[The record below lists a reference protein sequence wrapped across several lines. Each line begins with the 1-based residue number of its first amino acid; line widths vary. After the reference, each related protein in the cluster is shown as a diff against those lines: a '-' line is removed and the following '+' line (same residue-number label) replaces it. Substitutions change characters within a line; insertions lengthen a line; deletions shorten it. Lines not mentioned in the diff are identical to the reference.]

1 MKLIRQVLSNRMSY
15 GTLGAG
21 ALLSATGGVEAQ
33 TGVKSDRQPN
43 IVLIVTDDL
52 AFSDMGCY
60 GADDIAT
67 PNLDSLAHNGVR
79 FTNFYAAQA
88 VSSASR
94 AAMMTGCYPARVG
107 LQGALTPGSPY
118 GINESETT
126 VAEMLLEAGYA
137 TGMVGKWHLGD
148 IEQFLPTQH
157 GFQSYFGIPYSNDMW
172 PYHPQKIAF
181 PPLPLMENN
190 RVVKILEDQTEL
202 TTWYTDR
209 ATRFIDEHHDRPFFL
224 YLAHNMPHVPLY
236 VSDKFK
242 GKSNRGLY
250 GDVIMEIDWSVG
262 EVMKALRKYGI
273 DENTLVI
280 FTSDNGPWLS
290 YGDHAGCALPL
301 REGKHTTWDGGH
313 RVPCIVSWP
322 AAVAKNMEC
331 QQAAMNIDFLPTIA
345 QVSGAKL
352 PDKPIDGKTM
362 MPLLTNPE
370 DAVSQHEALY
380 FYYETHLQAVR
391 SGKWKLHL
399 PHSYSSL
406 NGRSGG
412 KDGMPVP
419 YETLKTDWTLYDLG
433 KDISESNNLYGQF
446 PEVELLMK
454 GFAGKAADELGNE
467 KNKGYGQRKPGYAPG
482 YVYEP
487 QKVTNLAVGAEVS
500 IVAPFKTFEK
510 GNKGLLADGITGTM
524 QHNDGCWLGFNGD
537 DMDAV
542 LKLKSP
548 VQATSISVNFL
559 NNPLSWIF
567 EPVKVDLY
575 YSVDGKKFK
584 KVEVVTRSV
593 QEVSSCQIVTY
604 SALVSRKVSKLKVVA
619 KSIGMC
625 PQGHAGYGSKAWM
638 FADEVV
644 VK

>member
-1 MKLIRQVLSNRMSY
+1 MELIRQVLSNRMSY
-15 GTLGAG
+15 CTLGAG

-33 TGVKSDRQPN
+33 TGVKSDRHPN
-43 IVLIVTDDL
+43 IVLIVTDDM
-52 AFSDMGCY
+52 AFSDLGCY

-79 FTNFYAAQA
+79 FTSFYAAQA

-118 GINESETT
+118 GINENETT

-148 IEQFLPTQH
+148 LEQFLPTQH
-157 GFQSYFGIPYSNDMW
+157 GFQSYFGLPYSNDMW

-190 RVVKILEDQTEL
+190 RLVKILDDQTEL
-202 TTWYTDR
+202 TTWYTER
-209 ATRFIDEHHDRPFFL
+209 ATRFIDEHHDKPFFL

-290 YGDHAGCALPL
+290 YGEHAGRALPL

-331 QQAAMNIDFLPTIA
+331 HQAAMNIDFLPTIA
-345 QVSGAKL
+345 QISGAQL
-352 PDKPIDGKTM
+352 PEKPIDGKTM

-370 DAVSQHEALY
+370 DAVSQHEVLY
-380 FYYETHLQAVR
+380 FYYEKHLQAVR

-399 PHSYSSL
+399 PHPYSSL
-406 NGRSGG
+406 NGRPGG
-412 KDGMPVP
+412 TDGMPVA
-419 YETLKTDWTLYDLG
+419 YETLKTDWALYDLD
-433 KDISESNNLYGQF
+433 KDLSESVNLYGQH
-446 PEVELLMK
+446 PEVEALLK
-454 GFAGKAADELGNE
+454 GFARKAADELGDE
-467 KNKGYGQRKPGYAPG
+467 KTKGYGQRKPGYAPG

-487 QKVTNLAVGAEVS
+487 QKVSNLAVGAEVS
-500 IVAPFKTFEK
+500 IVVPFKTFED
-510 GNKGLLADGITGTM
+510 GGEGLLADGITGTM

-604 SALVSRKVSKLKVVA
+604 SALVSGKVSKLKVVA